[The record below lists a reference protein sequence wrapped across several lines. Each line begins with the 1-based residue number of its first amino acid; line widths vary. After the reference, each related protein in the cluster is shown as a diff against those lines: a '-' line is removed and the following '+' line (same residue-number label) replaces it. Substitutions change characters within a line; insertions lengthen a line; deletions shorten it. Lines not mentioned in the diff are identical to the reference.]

1 MTGDRATRTSTWRAL
16 QPVQRRRV
24 LASLASLALL
34 FFDQTAVVVAL
45 PAIRQEFGASY
56 NAAAWT
62 VTVYLL
68 ALAVFMP
75 VVGRVADRF
84 GRRKVLVTALV
95 LFGVG
100 SAACAFAPTIGL
112 LIAFRLLQG
121 IAGAVMQPMALS
133 VGVRDVP
140 ADHRGRGIGLM
151 STGGSSLLVF
161 GPLIAS
167 VLLSVG
173 SWRLIFVVNLPVV
186 LYVIVEMVRNGPITP
201 ARGTSFPV
209 RSTAW
214 LLLALSATVL
224 GISQLESW
232 GLAAVGV
239 LLVGLVVLAGF
250 VRSELRR
257 PDPLLPVAYLRDRGL
272 TGSLVALFAIQ
283 FAVLA
288 TMVSLVAYLEAGSG

>member
-1 MTGDRATRTSTWRAL
+1 MTGDGPTRTSTWRAL

-45 PAIRQEFGASY
+45 AAIRQEFGASY

-84 GRRKVLVTALV
+84 GPRKVLVTALV
-95 LFGVG
+95 MFGVG

-140 ADHRGRGIGLM
+140 ADHRGRVIGLM
-151 STGGSSLLVF
+151 
-161 GPLIAS
+161 
-167 VLLSVG
+167 
-173 SWRLIFVVNLPVV
+173 
-186 LYVIVEMVRNGPITP
+186 
-201 ARGTSFPV
+201 
-209 RSTAW
+209 
-214 LLLALSATVL
+214 
-224 GISQLESW
+224 
-232 GLAAVGV
+232 
-239 LLVGLVVLAGF
+239 
-250 VRSELRR
+250 
-257 PDPLLPVAYLRDRGL
+257 
-272 TGSLVALFAIQ
+272 
-283 FAVLA
+283 
-288 TMVSLVAYLEAGSG
+288 